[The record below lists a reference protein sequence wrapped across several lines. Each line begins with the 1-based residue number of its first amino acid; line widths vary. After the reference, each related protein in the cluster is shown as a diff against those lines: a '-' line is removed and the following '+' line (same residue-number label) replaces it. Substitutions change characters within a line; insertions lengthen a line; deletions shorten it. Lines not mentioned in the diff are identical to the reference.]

1 MRKWNERNGYS
12 KGEGAKKK
20 DEKEVIKNE
29 KEGENVEKVGYK
41 IESRSPERKIE
52 MQDQHMDATVG

>member
-20 DEKEVIKNE
+20 DEKE
-29 KEGENVEKVGYK
+29 GEFVEKVGYK

-52 MQDQHMDATVG
+52 KQDQHMDATVG

>member
-12 KGEGAKKK
+12 KGEGTKKRDEKEVVK
-20 DEKEVIKNE
+20 DEKE
-29 KEGENVEKVGYK
+29 GEKVGYK

-52 MQDQHMDATVG
+52 VQDQHMDDTVG